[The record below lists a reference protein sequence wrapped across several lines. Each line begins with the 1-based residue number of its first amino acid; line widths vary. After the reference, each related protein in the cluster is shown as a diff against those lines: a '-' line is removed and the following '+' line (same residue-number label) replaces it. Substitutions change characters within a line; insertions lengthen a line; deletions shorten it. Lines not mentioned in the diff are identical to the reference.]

1 MSIEEMRFYISLL
14 DKKGEVK
21 KEFNSLD
28 ICEVE
33 NILMNLDN
41 DLYDYNI
48 RFKNN
53 TVKGPK
59 IKKIKR

>member
-48 RFKNN
+48 QFKNN